1 MFNSLKTSNK
11 TQKSVYQSQIF
22 PADKIVG
29 EQVFPK
35 DRLSVAASVFPPD
48 NFSRITAQTG
58 SAFQSQIFPA
68 DKIVGEQVFPKD
80 RLTVEAS
87 VFPPDSYVT
96 PAAKAQTDG
105 NAKVYALRPTKSDDL
120 TARAA

>member
-11 TQKSVYQSQIF
+11 TQKSVY
-22 PADKIVG
+22 
-29 EQVFPK
+29 
-35 DRLSVAASVFPPD
+35 
-48 NFSRITAQTG
+48 
-58 SAFQSQIFPA
+58 QSQIFPA

-96 PAAKAQTDG
+96 PAAEAQTDG
-105 NAKVYALRPTKSDDL
+105 NAEVYAFRPAKSDDL
-120 TARAA
+120 AARAA